1 MRRTA
6 TPINADAWVRQVFN
20 ALDENGDGLLNEYEM
35 PAALQVGLARW
46 NRNGDGLIT
55 FGEFQQFAHETGQAL
70 LLGEVHE
77 TLVHNAQVAAAN
89 HVAAA
94 SAAAAANHAAA
105 VAAAA
110 AHAAAAKLA
119 ANAATQARLAAV
131 AQQLH
136 GQGLTGAWL
145 GVLTAGRKQGPPRAP
160 LPALPNAHQAVVRP
174 AARPP
179 LALPNRAVP
188 RASPVLPAR
197 AALPHPLAPAPTPVY
212 PDYMA
217 TLPFPISGTTNAYLT
232 EREIMNEELVA
243 RGHVPVLF
251 LGDSITDW
259 FATGAGKP
267 VWQAWFSPLGAEDF
281 AVAGVTTSQ
290 VLWQLQAGQVAA
302 VSPDVAVLMIGTN
315 NLGGGQTPQAVV
327 KGISAIVDGITAE
340 SPNSK
345 VLLLGILPR
354 GFSPADPLRAQ
365 IAQVNASL
373 ASLDDGKQ
381 VHFLDIGHNFLQS
394 DGTISPAVMADGLH
408 PTLYGY
414 QVMTASI
421 WQPVVD
427 LIRGN

>member
-35 PAALQVGLARW
+35 PAALQTGLARW

-70 LLGEVHE
+70 LMGEVHE

-89 HVAAA
+89 HAAA
-94 SAAAAANHAAA
+94 AAVAAAANHAAA

-110 AHAAAAKLA
+110 AHVAAAKLA

-136 GQGLTGAWL
+136 GQGQIGAWL
-145 GVLTAGRKQGPPRAP
+145 GVLTAGRRQGPPRA
-160 LPALPNAHQAVVRP
+160 ALPVVPHPAVVVRP
-174 AARPP
+174 APRPP
-179 LALPNRAVP
+179 PAAP
-188 RASPVLPAR
+188 RARPVLPAR
-197 AALPHPLAPAPTPVY
+197 PVPAHPLATPAPTPVY

-217 TLPFPISGTTNAYLT
+217 TVPFPISGTTNAYLT
-232 EREIMNEELVA
+232 EREIMNEELAA
-243 RGHVPVLF
+243 RGHAPVLF

-327 KGISAIVDGITAE
+327 KGISAIVDGIVAE
-340 SPNSK
+340 SPHTK
-345 VLLLGILPR
+345 ILLLGILPR
-354 GFSPADPLRAQ
+354 GFSPADPLRAE

-394 DGTISPAVMADGLH
+394 DGAISPAVMADGLH
-408 PTLYGY
+408 PTQYGY
-414 QVMTASI
+414 QIMTASI
-421 WQPVVD
+421 WQPIVD